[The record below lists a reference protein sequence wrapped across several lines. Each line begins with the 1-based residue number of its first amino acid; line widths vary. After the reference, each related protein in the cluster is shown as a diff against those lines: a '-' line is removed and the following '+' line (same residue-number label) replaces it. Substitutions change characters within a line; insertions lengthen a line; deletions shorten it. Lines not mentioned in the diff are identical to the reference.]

1 MRNPVQAITD
11 GFGVVWS
18 SSPSDGLVVL
28 QFIIVIIALLAFIFM
43 GYSFL
48 WWEYSP
54 LAFRGVGLSLGL
66 VTIIAYFAGL
76 KER

>member
-1 MRNPVQAITD
+1 MRNPIQAITD
-11 GFGVVWS
+11 GFSVLFDGDAKEGTVALAVV
-18 SSPSDGLVVL
+18 
-28 QFIIVIIALLAFIFM
+28 IVITLILAFIFM

-54 LAFRGVGLSLGL
+54 LAFRGFGLSLGL

-76 KER
+76 GER